1 MAAISGSLA
10 PWEILPLL
18 VILIIV
24 LPIVGYNTY
33 RNAIK
38 KQRQQQ
44 EEELRRKIM
53 TGTDLY
59 SEKIG
64 QRQQQEDS
72 NHLISPTTKSSTL
85 FGRKAAAG
93 VIIGLAIIVLDLL
106 FFTYVVPVRTT
117 IQFIETIGL
126 LVLGILV
133 WGFSTVVGLMRV
145 SNARRRVGPENNDN
159 A

>member
-18 VILIIV
+18 VILIVV
-24 LPIVGYNTY
+24 LPIVGYNAY
-33 RNAIK
+33 RTAIK
-38 KQRQQQ
+38 KQQRQQQ
-44 EEELRRKIM
+44 EEELRKKIM

-72 NHLISPTTKSSTL
+72 NHLISSPTKSSML
-85 FGRKAAAG
+85 FGRKAAGG

-133 WGFSTVVGLMRV
+133 WGFSTVVGLMKV
-145 SNARRRVGPENNDN
+145 SNARRANSENNDN
-159 A
+159 T

>member
-38 KQRQQQ
+38 K
-44 EEELRRKIM
+44 
-53 TGTDLY
+53 
-59 SEKIG
+59 